1 MATPLPSELA
11 DQALRPGEQEAFT
24 KFVETVHRLQK
35 QGAEQDKT
43 GLRRAFH
50 TKTHVGALGTFRV
63 VRPPTDTPMEGLFKD
78 GESFPAFVRFS
89 NGDTHATPDRHP
101 QPRGIAVKLVGV
113 EGEKVAGHESEIT
126 QDFLATS
133 HSVTGIV
140 RNARQFIAVIESLK
154 EGRPQFGALAK
165 SPDVGFLE
173 ACRIVLGL
181 FWNVK
186 LARVN
191 SMATETYLGTAP
203 IRWGPCAVKFAFRPN
218 QPSSPAKNK
227 GNPDY
232 LLEDLVQRLSDGD
245 ILFDF
250 VVQFFETE
258 SLTPIE
264 DTSVKW
270 KSELFKVGEL
280 VVPRCDAASSEGEA
294 LTDYVES
301 LSFSPWHAL
310 AAHQPLG
317 SIMRARRFAYPAS
330 AAARSGGATPS
341 EPRSVVGSTAR

>member
-1 MATPLPSELA
+1 
-11 DQALRPGEQEAFT
+11 
-24 KFVETVHRLQK
+24 
-35 QGAEQDKT
+35 
-43 GLRRAFH
+43 
-50 TKTHVGALGTFRV
+50 
-63 VRPPTDTPMEGLFKD
+63 MEGLFKD
-78 GESFPAFVRFS
+78 GKTFPAFVRFS
-89 NGDTHATPDRHP
+89 NGDTHVTADRRS
-101 QPRGIAVKLVGV
+101 QPRGIAIKLVGV
-113 EGEKVAGHESEIT
+113 EGEKVSGHESEIT

-140 RNARQFIAVIESLK
+140 RNARQFIAVIESLNK
-154 EGRPQFGALAK
+154 KGRLQPGALAK
-165 SPDVGFLE
+165 SPGVGFFE

-181 FWNVK
+181 IWNVK

-203 IRWGPCAVKFAFRPN
+203 IRWGPYAVKFAFRPN
-218 QPSSPAKNK
+218 QSSSPANNK

-232 LLEDLVQRLSDGD
+232 LREDLVQRLSDGD
-245 ILFDF
+245 IRFDF
-250 VVQFFETE
+250 VVQFFESE
-258 SLTPIE
+258 SRTPIE

-280 VVPRCDAASSEGEA
+280 VVPKCDAASSEGKA
-294 LTDYVES
+294 LTDYVEN

-330 AAARSGGATPS
+330 AAARSRTGTAPS
-341 EPRSVVGSTAR
+341 EPRSVLGSTTR